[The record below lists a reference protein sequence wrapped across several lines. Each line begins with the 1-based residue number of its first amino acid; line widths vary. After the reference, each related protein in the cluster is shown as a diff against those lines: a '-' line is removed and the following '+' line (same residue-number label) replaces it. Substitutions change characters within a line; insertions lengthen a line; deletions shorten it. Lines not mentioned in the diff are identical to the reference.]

1 MSVRR
6 PSPSGDAPP
15 LLALSQAPRRL
26 DEVLRASK
34 ERGVLATAAATTD
47 ESGLTRALKKVSL
60 APTGTCLPRTF
71 DPDYCAYDRYYA
83 IGVSLVS
90 AALGALVNTKTVRGF
105 QSGITL
111 ALTEA
116 LGRQCHVPEEKS
128 AAAYYGLTEADPMT
142 KPFDK
147 MTLEEKGQAHKSFS
161 LVCNELSHALHRL
174 NMDSDTPLMVT
185 MILSDT
191 AGLTDQRTDWA
202 KYDSVADVIE
212 ANVPP
217 AIRPLATVA
226 SQIAGLILTPSFV
239 AAQFAE
245 HMGDG
250 GATTARRRAWQKAMG
265 KYKTSEQMRNSPEWK
280 ANEERDRTYER
291 KRGEDLHTTM
301 YSVWAL
307 SAAWIL
313 KYVTRFM
320 NQHALMIASF
330 FRVNSNPLHN
340 SEPLELNLAK
350 FVEMCKTDIA
360 DGPNPPPEPPTT
372 EELAEAKAAAEA
384 QRQRSADVIDDV
396 MKMETI
402 MASMEKPAF
411 D

>member
-26 DEVLRASK
+26 DEVLRAAK
-34 ERGVLATAAATTD
+34 ARGVLATGAATTD
-47 ESGLTRALKKVSL
+47 ESGLTRALKKASL

-83 IGVSLVS
+83 IGVTLVS
-90 AALGALVNTKTVRGF
+90 AALGALVSNKTVRGF

-147 MTLEEKGQAHKSFS
+147 MTSKEKGQARESFP
-161 LVCNELSHALHRL
+161 LVCNELSHALNRL
-174 NMDSDTPLMVT
+174 GMDSDTPLFVAYL
-185 MILSDT
+185 LSNM
-191 AGLTDQRTDWA
+191 AGLADMRTDWA
-202 KYDSVADVIE
+202 KYDSVADIIE
-212 ANVPP
+212 ENVPP

-226 SQIAGLILTPSFV
+226 SQIAGLILTPSLAAGTFV
-239 AAQFAE
+239 EAMA
-245 HMGDG
+245 DG
-250 GATTARRRAWQKAMG
+250 GTEEAEWDEWNKVTR
-265 KYKTSEQMRNSPEWK
+265 KYKTSKRLLNSPEWEAK
-280 ANEERDRTYER
+280 DENR
-291 KRGEDLHTTM
+291 KYASQRSENLRTTM
-301 YSVWAL
+301 FSVWAL
-307 SAAWIL
+307 TAAWIL

-330 FRVNSNPLHN
+330 FRVNSKRLHN

-360 DGPNPPPEPPTT
+360 DGPNPPPEPPTAA
-372 EELAEAKAAAEA
+372 ELAEAKAAAEA
-384 QRQRSADVIDDV
+384 QRQRSADVIDEV
-396 MKMETI
+396 MKMQTI
-402 MASMEKPAF
+402 MASVEKPAF